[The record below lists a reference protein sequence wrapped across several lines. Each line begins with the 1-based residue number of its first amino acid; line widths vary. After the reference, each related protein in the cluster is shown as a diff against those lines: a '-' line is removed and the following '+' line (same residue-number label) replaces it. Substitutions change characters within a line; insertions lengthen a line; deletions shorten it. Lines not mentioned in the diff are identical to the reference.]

1 MLRGYR
7 IASKPEDFSQLFV
20 FRKVLSAA
28 KLLGWIVVCFLQSAG
43 RFWFAKVHK
52 FFGIGTPC
60 RSTYCI
66 LCLFSTETFC
76 RSLVVFWEVK
86 TSILFDLSY
95 YTSTISLLFI
105 FLFPVCQQP
114 VPWTTKLY
122 TYIYVYI
129 LRKVK

>member
-7 IASKPEDFSQLFV
+7 ITSKPEDFSQLFV

-28 KLLGWIVVCFLQSAG
+28 KLGWIVVCILQSAG

-52 FFGIGTPC
+52 FFGVGTPC
-60 RSTYCI
+60 RNTYCI

-76 RSLVVFWEVK
+76 RSLVVFCEVK
-86 TSILFDLSY
+86 TSILFICL
-95 YTSTISLLFI
+95 TCHTISLLFI
-105 FLFPVCQQP
+105 SLFPICQQP
-114 VPWTTKLY
+114 VLWTTKLY
-122 TYIYVYI
+122 TYI